1 MKSIQEEIDKILSD
15 NECCGEFGVWYE
27 AVQKKVVKQLFQLF
41 KTKWLEMVNSPIEL
55 GTFNSD
61 EKDLDKLEQQIIGAM
76 KLRAQLR
83 QQISKEEI

>member
-41 KTKWLEMVNSPIEL
+41 KTKWLEMLEDEEDS
-55 GTFNSD
+55 SD
-61 EKDLDKLEQQIIGAM
+61 EKAFPEGGSDHSFV
-76 KLRAQLR
+76 RNQLR
-83 QQISKEEI
+83 QELRHQISKEEV